1 MPRTN
6 FGPELTDEQMEEREK
21 SIFKGIGDDAME
33 APDQQRMT
41 PQVSENAAVE
51 QVDLHFVGLVDT
63 EEETVD
69 AKMFHELGESL
80 DVHALGK
87 HDITE
92 IFSPARFTRSANSF
106 GLKPGYAIDLETSR
120 GNGERWD
127 LTNKTH
133 QKDLEAI
140 LKVEDPYLLTGSPPC
155 ERRFTFARS
164 EQEQSSRRSEKTK
177 TGKRKRKGE
186 DSGQVLQRE
195 KSARKILF
203 ARTFCPCNFME
214 GT

>member
-33 APDQQRMT
+33 APHQQRMT

-63 EEETVD
+63 EETVD

-92 IFSPARFTRSANSF
+92 IFSPARFTRESQQFWIEAWLCYRF
-106 GLKPGYAIDLETSR
+106 GNKQRKRRKMGLDEQDTSE
-120 GNGERWD
+120 GF
-127 LTNKTH
+127 
-133 QKDLEAI
+133 
-140 LKVEDPYLLTGSPPC
+140 GSH
-155 ERRFTFARS
+155 S
-164 EQEQSSRRSEKTK
+164 ESRRS
-177 TGKRKRKGE
+177 
-186 DSGQVLQRE
+186 
-195 KSARKILF
+195 LF
-203 ARTFCPCNFME
+203 VDRITTF
-214 GT
+214 